1 MTDPKDKGDASSEQ
15 SGGESHSADKSAAD
29 KSAADKSA
37 ADKSAANKPSADNP
51 SADKPVD
58 DWMEFARKEGFDF
71 VPEKKREEGPK
82 LVYRREVL
90 LAQFW
95 SRALLG
101 VILFIAFIAG
111 AWVAGTALH
120 DPDTCWLLA
129 LGRDIYNHGAIPRTD
144 PFSYTFAGEEALG
157 KKFVLY
163 QWLSELVFYLATLPG
178 GLVTLL
184 MLAGV
189 CIVTAFLSLPLS
201 VAVRRE
207 SPFMPAF
214 AAVLLGMLS
223 ASFHTLVRPE
233 IFSFVFL
240 SVYLQVIHHVRACFV
255 SGDKTLFPVVLVL
268 APVMVLWA
276 NMHTGFITG
285 ASVLLA
291 CLLGS
296 VIALAFL
303 KRLALP
309 LVTSLGVAFFGIAV
323 ASLINPY
330 GIGLWQY
337 IPSLFFCKTNKIIVE
352 LAPLDPT
359 KVVYAPFLLLIA
371 FWLLTYIKA
380 FIYMG
385 KVKSGAEP
393 VRSAIASSDLGYKL
407 IMAELVMSALVGSI
421 GIYNAFRASRLISF
435 IALMLVAEIS
445 ALLGLKRLVSGSLD
459 AEFAEVVEH
468 AKGLPVVDSD
478 RVTSVSKRGFW
489 WHFDHHILDLWKTG
503 GAGEL
508 AIVCSCAIA
517 GVALI
522 SNRVT
527 KPELPTS
534 SVAFTVPNAAL
545 DYIASSGKELGG
557 RMFNDPQYGDVM
569 IWRKPGEP
577 KVFIDTRFDMYGD
590 RLVFDYLAI
599 NEAHPDYAEQLD
611 KYKIDWVFVRA
622 NAPIAL
628 KLKQSSQ
635 WQKLL
640 EEQEAVIFKRTT
652 ALPGSNQ

>member
-1 MTDPKDKGDASSEQ
+1 M
-15 SGGESHSADKSAAD
+15 
-29 KSAADKSA
+29 
-37 ADKSAANKPSADNP
+37 
-51 SADKPVD
+51 
-58 DWMEFARKEGFDF
+58 
-71 VPEKKREEGPK
+71 
-82 LVYRREVL
+82 
-90 LAQFW
+90 
-95 SRALLG
+95 
-101 VILFIAFIAG
+101 
-111 AWVAGTALH
+111 
-120 DPDTCWLLA
+120 
-129 LGRDIYNHGAIPRTD
+129 
-144 PFSYTFAGEEALG
+144 
-157 KKFVLY
+157 
-163 QWLSELVFYLATLPG
+163 
-178 GLVTLL
+178 
-184 MLAGV
+184 
-189 CIVTAFLSLPLS
+189 
-201 VAVRRE
+201 
-207 SPFMPAF
+207 
-214 AAVLLGMLS
+214 
-223 ASFHTLVRPE
+223 
-233 IFSFVFL
+233 
-240 SVYLQVIHHVRACFV
+240 
-255 SGDKTLFPVVLVL
+255 
-268 APVMVLWA
+268 
-276 NMHTGFITG
+276 
-285 ASVLLA
+285 
-291 CLLGS
+291 
-296 VIALAFL
+296 
-303 KRLALP
+303 
-309 LVTSLGVAFFGIAV
+309 
-323 ASLINPY
+323 
-330 GIGLWQY
+330 
-337 IPSLFFCKTNKIIVE
+337 
-352 LAPLDPT
+352 
-359 KVVYAPFLLLIA
+359 LLIA

>member
-1 MTDPKDKGDASSEQ
+1 MTDHKETGDTGSEQ
-15 SGGESHSADKSAAD
+15 SGTDRSSTE
-29 KSAADKSA
+29 
-37 ADKSAANKPSADNP
+37 KPG
-51 SADKPVD
+51 D

-71 VPEKKREEGPK
+71 VPEKKKEEGPK

-90 LAQFW
+90 LAQFG

-129 LGRDIYNHGAIPRTD
+129 LGREIYNHGAIPRTD

-201 VAVRRE
+201 IAIRRE

-268 APVMVLWA
+268 APVMVLWS

-296 VIALAFL
+296 IIALSFL
-303 KRLALP
+303 KRLAVP

-359 KVVYAPFLLLIA
+359 KIVYAPFLILIA
-371 FWLLTYIKA
+371 FWLWTYIKA
-380 FIYMG
+380 FVYMG

-393 VRSAIASSDLGYKL
+393 VRSAIATSDLGYKL
-407 IMAELVMSALVGSI
+407 ILAELIISLLVGTI

-435 IALMLVAEIS
+435 IALMLVAEVS

-468 AKGLPVVDSD
+468 AKGMPVTDVDKSH
-478 RVTSVSKRGFW
+478 VTSVSKRGFW

-503 GAGEL
+503 GTGEL
-508 AIVCSCAIA
+508 AIVCFCAMA

-522 SNRVT
+522 SNRVC
-527 KPELPTS
+527 KPELPMG
-534 SVAFTVPNAAL
+534 SVVFTVPDKAL
-545 DYIASSGKELGG
+545 AFIERSKTELSG

-611 KYKIDWVFVRA
+611 KYKIDWVFVRDK
-622 NAPIAL
+622 APIAL
-628 KLKQSSQ
+628 NLKESKE
-635 WQKLL
+635 WQKLF
-640 EEQEAVIFKRTT
+640 EEQEAVIFKRKN
-652 ALPGSNQ
+652 ALPGANQ